1 MLMTDTSKAT
11 QTHTLLDYR
20 AVIDKL
26 GQGVLVFDSDDRLI
40 LDNPDGKLILGTILA
55 LIRSEGWSAC
65 SILLDARKLNGPS
78 VNEIRTQVLKQSE
91 PIRFHTLLGG
101 AYTPCW
107 AVAVQGTG
115 SSIHTMITLEQPDW
129 SALNELMTA
138 FRDEASLAITSTAG
152 HADLIIQL
160 VKNRPAG
167 ITVDQLAKRV
177 TGFAGIMATHMY
189 RLQMLMDMLQRLEVI
204 RTGKLA
210 TEVRQSRRK
219 ISLSD
224 FVEDFLEE
232 LGDKSL
238 ADPSEKEDLRDRM
251 TLQMPDGLLV
261 AASKTHLTNILRD
274 LLRNAVLYSPK
285 AFPITLRATKTQQG
299 TTIQLDIVDQ
309 GCGIRAKESDR
320 IFAPFQRARQPQVIA
335 EFGYG
340 LSLYLVKAEI
350 EAMGG
355 RIWYESEEGVRTTF
369 SLKLPAWQDTSQSKN

>member
-1 MLMTDTSKAT
+1 MTDSAKAT
-11 QTHTLLDYR
+11 QTLLDYR

-40 LDNPDGKLILGTILA
+40 LDNPAAKIVLGTNLT

-65 SILLDARKLNGPS
+65 AMLLDARKLGGPS
-78 VNEIRTQVLKQSE
+78 VNDIRSQALKASE
-91 PIRFHTLLGG
+91 PIRFHTLLAG

-115 SSIHTMITLEQPDW
+115 KSIHTMITLEQPDW
-129 SALNELMTA
+129 SALNELMSA
-138 FRDEASLAITSTAG
+138 FRDEATMAITSTAG
-152 HADLIIQL
+152 HADLITQL

-167 ITVDQLAKRV
+167 ISVDKLAERV
-177 TGFAGIMATHMY
+177 IGFAAIIATHMF
-189 RLQMLMDMLQRLEVI
+189 RLETLMNMLQRLEVI
-204 RTGKLA
+204 RTGQLA
-210 TEVRQSRRK
+210 TEVRQNRRK
-219 ISLSD
+219 ISLAD

-238 ADPSEKEDLRDRM
+238 ADPSQKEDLRDRL
-251 TLQMPDGLLV
+251 TVQVPDKLLV
-261 AASKTHLTNILRD
+261 AGSKSHLTNILRD

-285 AFPITLRATKTQQG
+285 ASPITLRATKTQQG
-299 TTIQLDIVDQ
+299 STIQLDIVDQ
-309 GCGIRAKESDR
+309 GCGIRAKEADR

-350 EAMGG
+350 EAMSG
-355 RIWYESEEGVRTTF
+355 RIWYESEEGVGTTF
-369 SLKLPAWQDTSQSKN
+369 SLKLPTWQDAADVKN